1 MRAVP
6 SPDPLAAGCTAADAF
21 ALLWT
26 TLADVIGPT
35 ATAALMQRSVKR
47 AAADEPELMD
57 LVIVREQFSYT
68 YHVPRSWTARTPAP
82 PAALARVGRE
92 LWPLLM
98 ELTGLVVVRR
108 LEKEP
113 LLRRCGVI
121 PGDVEQ

>member
-6 SPDPLAAGCTAADAF
+6 SPGPRAAGCIAADAF

-47 AAADEPELMD
+47 ASADEPELMD
-57 LVIVREQFSYT
+57 LVIAREQFSYT
-68 YHVPRSWTARTPAP
+68 YHVPRSWTAMAPAP

-92 LWPLLM
+92 LWPLLV
-98 ELTGLVVVRR
+98 ELTGSVVVRR

-121 PGDVEQ
+121 PRDVEQ